1 MAVTKPD
8 TIETLAIL
16 GGLGTVLNPI
26 IMLFMSPWNYMPIYA
41 NYPSAF
47 FLNPRL
53 LIFMFSF
60 FSGLIILLLTIR
72 AVQFVSEMPKRAAT
86 ELIIIGIVV
95 IIIGLIFMF
104 SWLTILSGIVIL
116 VAGSESDAVWKRIQ
130 RARRQTGWPYRTIP
144 TATGDPW
151 ARRLSCRFCG
161 APLIIRAATARGDL
175 VQVESHCSLDK
186 TTETIQ
192 LPLSQLEA
200 WSSFMADR
208 LHRCEQCG
216 DRTVA
221 LIVLGQD
228 RLTTRLQAFCPH
240 GHLNRFYRRIW
251 TPLYPHVARIPT
263 IDVGFRT
270 AQVHPRFTPSI
281 TPTQTQ
287 PINLGHIW
295 LQPRS
300 MPTAASVT
308 QPISISTT
316 QLPIE
321 YIKHPQ
327 YCSNCGVRI
336 ETADIYCFRCGNKIN

>member
-8 TIETLAIL
+8 TIETLAIM
-16 GGLGTVLNPI
+16 GGLGTVLSPI
-26 IMLFMSPWNYMPIYA
+26 IMLFMSPWVYMPD
-41 NYPSAF
+41 YPYYSSTY
-47 FLNPRL
+47 FLSPPL

-60 FSGLIILLLTIR
+60 FTGLIVLLLTIR
-72 AVQFVSEMPKRAAT
+72 TIRFVADMPKRAAN
-86 ELIIIGIVV
+86 ELITLGIVV
-95 IIIGLIFMF
+95 IIVGLIIMF

-130 RARRQTGWPYRTIP
+130 RARRQTGWPHRNIP
-144 TATGDPW
+144 TAMGNTW

-161 APLIIRAATARGDL
+161 APLIIKTATSRGDS

-186 TTETIQ
+186 TTETIR

-200 WSSFMADR
+200 WSSYMADR

-216 DRTVA
+216 NRTAA

-228 RLTTRLQAFCPH
+228 GLNTRLQAFCPY
-240 GHLNRFYRRIW
+240 GHLNRFFRRIW
-251 TPLYPHVARIPT
+251 TPLYPHVARTPI

-270 AQVHPRFTPSI
+270 AQIHPRFTPSVS
-281 TPTQTQ
+281 TTQTQ

-295 LQPRS
+295 LHPQ
-300 MPTAASVT
+300 TIHQAASVT
-308 QPISISTT
+308 QPISISTS
-316 QLPIE
+316 QPPIE
-321 YIKHPQ
+321 HIRHPQ

-336 ETADIYCFRCGNKIN
+336 EITDIYCFRCGTKIS